1 MLICILTKNVITSCS
16 VTMMLFLH
24 LEVKPLMTL
33 TTVLYLSCALISGH
47 LAMMLME
54 LTKRRSA
61 SFLVVFNRPIN
72 ILCRVSLFLSMALCL
87 LLRLFVF
94 RLLRLKRFSTL
105 TLGALTYTDI
115 AGDPV
120 LYGNL
125 PPREI
130 SMKDVFRSGD
140 SSKKFKIAEGQW
152 YRYAPSYVSPAYHLL
167 EGFPFIQEPPSGDLQ
182 ERVLI

>member
-54 LTKRRSA
+54 LTKRRYA

-72 ILCRVSLFLSMALCL
+72 ILCRVSLFLSRSEERFSRNAETDLVCRL
-87 LLRLFVF
+87 LLEKKKLHKHAR
-94 RLLRLKRFSTL
+94 LRLGS
-105 TLGALTYTDI
+105 A
-115 AGDPV
+115 
-120 LYGNL
+120 
-125 PPREI
+125 
-130 SMKDVFRSGD
+130 RSSHQD
-140 SSKKFKIAEGQW
+140 
-152 YRYAPSYVSPAYHLL
+152 
-167 EGFPFIQEPPSGDLQ
+167 
-182 ERVLI
+182 